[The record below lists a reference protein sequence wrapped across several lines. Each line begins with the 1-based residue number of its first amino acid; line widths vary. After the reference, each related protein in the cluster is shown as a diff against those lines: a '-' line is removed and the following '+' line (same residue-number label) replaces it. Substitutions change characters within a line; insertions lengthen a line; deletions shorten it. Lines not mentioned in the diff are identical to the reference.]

1 MRNGTRLA
9 AVDLGSNS
17 FRLEIGK
24 YHSGQI
30 ERVEYLKETVRQ
42 GGGLDENNVLSNA
55 AMQRGWNCLERFSE
69 RLADVATDNIRAVG
83 TQTLRQA
90 VNRDAFLARASR
102 ILGVPIDV
110 ISGREEA
117 RLIYQGAS
125 SLLPSSL
132 DRRLVVDIGGRSTEL
147 ILGKNHDIHALNSFQ
162 LGSVTWSMRYFP
174 EGKFTQAAFK
184 KAIVA
189 AQALLEEAL
198 EFCEHGLWDVAYGC
212 SGTVSAVADVLSAS
226 GETEGLVTY
235 DGLQW
240 IQQKLLKARNAKSIS
255 LNGMRED
262 RRAVIGGGVSVLLA
276 IFDLLKMKH
285 MHVATGALRQGVL
298 YDLIDREQPKTDI
311 RFQTVAR
318 LMEKFSVDSSQAQ
331 RVERT
336 ALNLFRQ
343 LHTDLGDLQE
353 HSERYLSWAARL
365 HEIGAHIS
373 HSSYHRHGAYILE
386 HAEAPGFSLPELR
399 HLSQLVLGQ
408 RGKLHKLDIDWKDT
422 VFIGALL
429 AFRIAIMLCHAR
441 RKPNTNGMQ
450 LMLKNSKKSKQS
462 TTGFVLQVSEKWA
475 KQYPQSYFLLEQEVQ
490 TWRKVRLNFKLLIQ
504 QSKPTE
510 KT

>member
-30 ERVEYLKETVRQ
+30 ERVQYLKETVRQ
-42 GGGLDENNVLSNA
+42 GAGLDENNVLSNA
-55 AMQRGWNCLERFSE
+55 AMQRGWNCLKRFSE
-69 RLADVATDNIRAVG
+69 RLADVSIENIRAVG

-125 SLLPSSL
+125 SLLPASNN
-132 DRRLVVDIGGRSTEL
+132 RRLVVDIGGRSTEI

-162 LGSVTWSMRYFP
+162 LGSVIWSLRYFP
-174 EGKFTQAAFK
+174 EGKFNQTAFHKADIAAK
-184 KAIVA
+184 
-189 AQALLEEAL
+189 ALLDEAL
-198 EFCEHGLWDVAYGC
+198 SFCEHGLWDVAYGC
-212 SGTVSAVADVLSAS
+212 SGTISAVGDVLAAA

-240 IQQKLLKARNAKSIS
+240 IKTKLLKARNAKSIN
-255 LNGMRED
+255 LDGIRED

-276 IFDLLKMKH
+276 IFELLKIQK

-298 YDLIDREQPKTDI
+298 YDLIEREQPKTDI

-318 LMEKFSVDSSQAQ
+318 LMEKFSVDASQAQ

-336 ALNLFRQ
+336 ALMLFRQ
-343 LHTDLGDLQE
+343 LHANLGTQQE
-353 HSERYLSWAARL
+353 SNERNLSWAARL

-408 RGKLHKLDIDWKDT
+408 RGKLHKLDIDWKKT
-422 VFIGALL
+422 VFIGALS
-429 AFRIAIMLCHAR
+429 AFRIAVILCHAR
-441 RKPNTNGMQ
+441 RKPNIKGMQ
-450 LMLKNSKKSKQS
+450 LLLKTSKKSKQA
-462 TTGFVLQVSEKWA
+462 TTGFVLQVSESWA
-475 KQYPQSYFLLEQEVQ
+475 KQFPQSHFLLEQEVQ
-490 TWRKVRLNFKLLIQ
+490 AWRKVRLNFKLEVQ
-504 QSKPTE
+504 
-510 KT
+510 

>member
-9 AVDLGSNS
+9 AIDLGSNS

-42 GGGLDENNVLSNA
+42 GGGLDENNVLSHA
-55 AMQRGWNCLERFSE
+55 AMQRGWSCLERFGE
-69 RLADVATDNIRAVG
+69 RLADVPLDNIRAVG

-90 VNRDAFLARASR
+90 VNRDAFLGRASR
-102 ILGVPIDV
+102 ILGVPVDV

-125 SLLPSSL
+125 SLLPSSENK
-132 DRRLVVDIGGRSTEL
+132 RLVVDIGGRSTEL
-147 ILGKNHDIHALNSFQ
+147 ILGQNHDIHALNSFQ
-162 LGSVTWSMRYFP
+162 IGSVTWSMRYFS
-174 EGKFTQAAFK
+174 EGKFTPSAFR

-189 AQALLEEAL
+189 AQASLEESL
-198 EFCEHGLWDVAYGC
+198 EFCAHGLWDVVYGC
-212 SGTVSAVADVLSAS
+212 SGTVSAVGDVLAAA
-226 GETEGLVTY
+226 GGTEELVTY

-240 IQQKLLKARNAKSIS
+240 LQQHLLKARHAKAVN
-255 LNGMRED
+255 LDGLRED

-276 IFDLLKMKH
+276 IFELLKIKE

-298 YDLIDREQPKTDI
+298 YDLIEREQPKTDI

-318 LMEKFSVDSSQAQ
+318 LMEKFSVDASQAQ
-331 RVERT
+331 LVEST
-336 ALNLFRQ
+336 ALTLFRQ
-343 LHTDLGDLQE
+343 LHVDLGDLQE

-386 HAEAPGFSLPELR
+386 YAEAPGFSLPELR
-399 HLSQLVLGQ
+399 QLSQLVLGQ
-408 RGKLHKLDIDWKDT
+408 RGKLHKLDIDWNET
-422 VFIGALL
+422 VFVAALL
-429 AFRIAIMLCHAR
+429 AFRIAVMLCHAR
-441 RKPNTNGMQ
+441 RKPNIKGLQ
-450 LMLKNSKKSKQS
+450 LHAKTSKKKAGFILHVPEAWTKQ
-462 TTGFVLQVSEKWA
+462 F
-475 KQYPQSYFLLEQEVQ
+475 PQSYFLLEQEMQ
-490 TWRKVRLNFKLLIQ
+490 AWRKVRLDFKLTVKQ
-504 QSKPTE
+504 TAA
-510 KT
+510 